1 MAPAT
6 VDAVLDKLCR
16 SHIIIFAFAFVRGL
30 PVTWYMIMPVFV
42 APSKIDFQC
51 AGDVELAVNTT
62 VRRAIDIWANTTP
75 VVADNYTAQCYR
87 STGVQGE
94 AQDGIDRREPCTSWV
109 YDRSM
114 YGKTV
119 NEEVSYVC
127 VDE

>member
-16 SHIIIFAFAFVRGL
+16 SHIIIFVFAFVRGL

-42 APSKIDFQC
+42 APSKLEFQC
-51 AGDVELAVNTT
+51 AGDVELAVNITGRT
-62 VRRAIDIWANTTP
+62 AVDIWANTTP
-75 VVADNYTAQCYR
+75 VVADNYTKQCYR
-87 STGVQGE
+87 STGVQGV
-94 AQDGIDRREPCTSWV
+94 AQDGIGGWEPCTSWV

-119 NEEVSYVC
+119 NEEVSYAC